1 MGIGLWKTEG
11 MNKPSLVIIKW
22 QGRNPVVGTCSSCPQ
37 TRFSTEGKFGKP
49 SEHER
54 ELRDLFDQHFRTV
67 HMREDPGQQKPPRI
81 TENIGG
87 RRFARRRETLAP
99 APPFRY
105 TASWPWP

>member
-11 MNKPSLVIIKW
+11 MKKPSLVIIKW

-54 ELRDLFDQHFRTV
+54 ELRNLFDQHFRPG
-67 HMREDPGQQKPPRI
+67 HMPQAATQ
-81 TENIGG
+81 
-87 RRFARRRETLAP
+87 AP
-99 APPFRY
+99 ARIPNEPPTHTHFPFLPCY
-105 TASWPWP
+105 SHT